1 MPTRAKPQKNFWM
14 GSGSKPQAQDEQ
26 RWRCAAT
33 EGDSG
38 PPRLLKW
45 KTDSPRSGASGHGA
59 RGIISRGLPLGTEPQ
74 RLKRLQLALYP

>member
-1 MPTRAKPQKNFWM
+1 MPEWVWPEEAVAPIRQK
-14 GSGSKPQAQDEQ
+14 EQ

-45 KTDSPRSGASGHGA
+45 EVGGPRSGASRHGE
-59 RGIISRGLPLGTEPQ
+59 RGFMSQGL
-74 RLKRLQLALYP
+74 